1 MATKTRG
8 REHREARAQQDR
20 ERDQPARQGDV
31 LGISDTEPGAPIPQ
45 HKKPG
50 GGTPEGIDVRDHATG
65 IGDVSQTPGAVGIDM
80 GGGGEGTGI
89 SPESKRPRSADP
101 DEDGD

>member
-1 MATKTRG
+1 MATKTRD
-8 REHREARAQQDR
+8 REHRDIKGQRDH
-20 ERDQPARQGDV
+20 ERDEPARQGDV
-31 LGISDTEPGAPIPQ
+31 LGISDTEPGVRIPQ

-50 GGTPEGIDVRDHATG
+50 GSTPEGIDVRDRATG

-89 SPESKRPRSADP
+89 SPESKRPKSAHLD
-101 DEDGD
+101 DESD